1 MPDLQLALVAF
12 SACLGATTQRVTGLG
27 FALVASPLLILVL
40 GPFQGVLLANLLTLV
55 LNAVVLAGTWRA
67 AEPRRLA
74 LLVPAAIL
82 AALAGAPLGR
92 LIPSAWMLTISGALV
107 LGALILV
114 MTMRHVRLF
123 RGRIGALAAGAISGF
138 MNATS
143 GVGGA
148 AITLYAMNISWEQAS
163 FYASMQVYLAV
174 LNLASFLPK
183 GLPHLGQAVGLV
195 VVAALALGFAGGHWL
210 ARLVSLDW
218 ARKGAVCL
226 ALAGADANLAKGV
239 YQMALAS
246 HLIDEVGS

>member
-1 MPDLQLALVAF
+1 MTMLQLGLIGVAVF
-12 SACLGATTQRVTGLG
+12 AGAVIQRLTGLG
-27 FALVASPLLILVL
+27 FAMVAAPLLTLVL
-40 GPFQGVLLANLLTLV
+40 GPFEGVLLANILTFLLTFGMFIV
-55 LNAVVLAGTWRA
+55 TWRR

-210 ARLVSLDW
+210 ARLVSLDG

-226 ALAGADANLAKGV
+226 ALAGAAATLAKGV
-239 YQMALAS
+239 YQMA
-246 HLIDEVGS
+246 G